1 MIESPVVGK
10 VCEIGSKTEKAKNSN
25 IAIRIKKILK
35 EREKDLSI
43 NKYVTFVSDDLPK
56 IGIAVKSHLSQSDQS
71 RRVPH
76 EFNFPLYEIVENK
89 VRFINAND
97 NTIYALDNRY
107 YFNNMGQSIHYQSI
121 IKETSVNYLDNESN
135 LAKIKNFLPGE
146 FTAYSP
152 LDKKNYENIWKS
164 LELIESKNCFE
175 VIGDHIVAPH
185 NLK

>member
-1 MIESPVVGK
+1 
-10 VCEIGSKTEKAKNSN
+10 
-25 IAIRIKKILK
+25 
-35 EREKDLSI
+35 
-43 NKYVTFVSDDLPK
+43 
-56 IGIAVKSHLSQSDQS
+56 
-71 RRVPH
+71 
-76 EFNFPLYEIVENK
+76 
-89 VRFINAND
+89 
-97 NTIYALDNRY
+97 
-107 YFNNMGQSIHYQSI
+107 MGQSIHYQSI